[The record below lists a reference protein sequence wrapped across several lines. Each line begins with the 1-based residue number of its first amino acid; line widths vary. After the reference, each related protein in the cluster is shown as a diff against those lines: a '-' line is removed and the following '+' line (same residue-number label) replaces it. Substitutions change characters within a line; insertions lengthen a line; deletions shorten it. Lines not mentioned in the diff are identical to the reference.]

1 MTGDLRRQLILSAAK
16 RCFARHGFAG
26 TTTKSVAAA
35 ASISEGL
42 LFKHFPT
49 KSALYAEILAEEC
62 EADPALHRLL
72 GLEPSTETLVDA
84 DSRNGPPLP
93 GRSPTAP
100 DQQEAQRLR
109 LMVTSH
115 LDDGE
120 FARLI
125 YEKVGDLI
133 GPVFTASLER
143 AVAAG
148 DASRIGSEP
157 LNLFWFAHHTVLM
170 AALAR
175 LPSVP
180 CLSYGNAADLERQ
193 LCEFILRGIGL
204 NEAAIASH
212 LDRELSPDPGQTVT
226 AEGA

>member
-1 MTGDLRRQLILSAAK
+1 MTSDLRRQLILGAAK

-62 EADPALHRLL
+62 AADPALHRLL
-72 GLEPSTETLVDA
+72 ELEPSTETLVILIREMIGHFQEVQA
-84 DSRNGPPLP
+84 S
-93 GRSPTAP
+93 P

-109 LMVTSH
+109 LMLASH

-125 YEKVGDLI
+125 YEKVGGLI
-133 GPVFTASLER
+133 GPIFAASLRR
-143 AVAAG
+143 AVLAG
-148 DASRIGSEP
+148 DAKQVGDAP
-157 LNLFWFAHHTVLM
+157 MDLFWFAHHTVLM
-170 AALAR
+170 VTMTR
-175 LPSVP
+175 LPAVP
-180 CLSYGNAADLERQ
+180 CLTYGGANFERQ

-204 NEAAIASH
+204 SEAAITH
-212 LDRELSPDPGQTVT
+212 YFDRDPTRDSGRPAI
-226 AEGA
+226 AESA